1 MRKRIKPIVV
11 YVVLA
16 LLGLALVIANIHNT
30 SKQQAHLQ
38 NVKSAIPSATTPK
51 TTTSSTSSS
60 SDEELKLNPII
71 DLSGWQLPQ
80 DIDYDVLSNHIS
92 GAIIRVF
99 GGSQISKDNN
109 AASSNGVDKS
119 FKTHIKELQKRD
131 VPVAVYS
138 YAQGASVKEMK
149 EEARIFYKNASPYKP
164 TYYWID
170 VEEETMP
177 NMEEGVQAFLAELK
191 RLGADKVGLYIGA
204 YFMLEQEV
212 STRNF
217 DAVWIPAYGTDS
229 GYYETLPNTD
239 IDYDLHQYTSQGS
252 LPGFDNI
259 LDLSQINPEKNK
271 RKTFEKLFGK
281 IKQKPTKNKKTT
293 STSSSSMQ

>member
-1 MRKRIKPIVV
+1 MGVMRKRIKPIVV

-16 LLGLALVIANIHNT
+16 LLGLALVI
-30 SKQQAHLQ
+30 
-38 NVKSAIPSATTPK
+38 
-51 TTTSSTSSS
+51 
-60 SDEELKLNPII
+60 
-71 DLSGWQLPQ
+71 

-99 GGSQISKDNN
+99 GGSQISKDSN

-119 FKTHIKELQKRD
+119 FKKHIKELQKRD

-293 STSSSSMQ
+293 STSSSSSQ

>member
-1 MRKRIKPIVV
+1 
-11 YVVLA
+11 
-16 LLGLALVIANIHNT
+16 
-30 SKQQAHLQ
+30 
-38 NVKSAIPSATTPK
+38 
-51 TTTSSTSSS
+51 
-60 SDEELKLNPII
+60 
-71 DLSGWQLPQ
+71 
-80 DIDYDVLSNHIS
+80 
-92 GAIIRVF
+92 
-99 GGSQISKDNN
+99 
-109 AASSNGVDKS
+109 
-119 FKTHIKELQKRD
+119 
-131 VPVAVYS
+131 
-138 YAQGASVKEMK
+138 
-149 EEARIFYKNASPYKP
+149 
-164 TYYWID
+164 
-170 VEEETMP
+170 MP
-177 NMEEGVQAFLAELK
+177 NMEEGVQTFLAEHK

-293 STSSSSMQ
+293 STSSSSSQ

>member
-1 MRKRIKPIVV
+1 
-11 YVVLA
+11 
-16 LLGLALVIANIHNT
+16 
-30 SKQQAHLQ
+30 
-38 NVKSAIPSATTPK
+38 
-51 TTTSSTSSS
+51 
-60 SDEELKLNPII
+60 
-71 DLSGWQLPQ
+71 
-80 DIDYDVLSNHIS
+80 
-92 GAIIRVF
+92 
-99 GGSQISKDNN
+99 
-109 AASSNGVDKS
+109 
-119 FKTHIKELQKRD
+119 
-131 VPVAVYS
+131 
-138 YAQGASVKEMK
+138 MK

-217 DAVWIPAYGTDS
+217 DAVWIPAYRYWLWLLWD
-229 GYYETLPNTD
+229 LPNTD
-239 IDYDLHQYTSQGS
+239 TDYDLHQYTSQGS

-293 STSSSSMQ
+293 STSSSSSQ

>member
-30 SKQQAHLQ
+30 SKQQAHLE
-38 NVKSAIPSATTPK
+38 NVKSAIPSATPPK
-51 TTTSSTSSS
+51 TTTSPSSS
-60 SDEELKLNPII
+60 SNEELVLNPII

-99 GGSQISKDNN
+99 GGSQISKDSN

-119 FKTHIKELQKRD
+119 FKTHIKELKKRD

-138 YAQGASVKEMK
+138 YAQGTSVKEMK

-170 VEEETMP
+170 VEEETMS
-177 NMEEGVQAFLAELK
+177 NMDEGVQAFRAELK
-191 RLGADKVGLYIGA
+191 RLGAENVGLYIGA
-204 YFMLEQEV
+204 YFMIEQEV
-212 STRNF
+212 STKNF

-229 GYYETLPNTD
+229 GYYEALPNTE
-239 IDYDLHQYTSQGS
+239 IDY
-252 LPGFDNI
+252 
-259 LDLSQINPEKNK
+259 
-271 RKTFEKLFGK
+271 TF
-281 IKQKPTKNKKTT
+281 T
-293 STSSSSMQ
+293 STHLKEAFLVSTIS

>member
-1 MRKRIKPIVV
+1 MGVMRKRIKPIVV

-99 GGSQISKDNN
+99 GGSQISKDSN

-119 FKTHIKELQKRD
+119 FKKHIKELQKRD

-177 NMEEGVQAFLAELK
+177 NM
-191 RLGADKVGLYIGA
+191 
-204 YFMLEQEV
+204 
-212 STRNF
+212 
-217 DAVWIPAYGTDS
+217 
-229 GYYETLPNTD
+229 
-239 IDYDLHQYTSQGS
+239 
-252 LPGFDNI
+252 
-259 LDLSQINPEKNK
+259 
-271 RKTFEKLFGK
+271 
-281 IKQKPTKNKKTT
+281 
-293 STSSSSMQ
+293 

>member
-1 MRKRIKPIVV
+1 MRRRIKPIVV

-30 SKQQAHLQ
+30 SKQQAHLEK
-38 NVKSAIPSATTPK
+38 VKSAIPSATTPK
-51 TTTSSTSSS
+51 TTTSSTSDS
-60 SDEELKLNPII
+60 SDEELILNPII

-80 DIDYDVLSNHIS
+80 DIDYDVLSNYIS

-99 GGSQISKDNN
+99 GGSQISKD
-109 AASSNGVDKS
+109 S
-119 FKTHIKELQKRD
+119 D

-138 YAQGASVKEMK
+138 YAQGTSVKEMK
-149 EEARIFYKNASPYKP
+149 EEARIFYNNASPYKP

-170 VEEETMP
+170 VEEETMS
-177 NMEEGVQAFLAELK
+177 NMEEGVQAFRAELK
-191 RLGADKVGLYIGA
+191 RLGAEKIGLYIGA

-212 STRNF
+212 STKNF

-229 GYYETLPNTD
+229 GYYEALPNTE

-252 LPGFDNI
+252 LPGF
-259 LDLSQINPEKNK
+259 
-271 RKTFEKLFGK
+271 
-281 IKQKPTKNKKTT
+281 
-293 STSSSSMQ
+293 

>member
-1 MRKRIKPIVV
+1 MGVMRKRIKPIVV
-11 YVVLA
+11 YVVIA
-16 LLGLALVIANIHNT
+16 LLGLALVIANI
-30 SKQQAHLQ
+30 Q

-51 TTTSSTSSS
+51 TTTSSTSDS
-60 SDEELKLNPII
+60 SDEELILNPII

-99 GGSQISKDNN
+99 GGSQISKDSN

-119 FKTHIKELQKRD
+119 FKTHIKELKKRD

-138 YAQGASVKEMK
+138 YAQGTSVKEMK

-170 VEEETMP
+170 VEEETMS

-191 RLGADKVGLYIGA
+191 RLGAGA

-212 STRNF
+212 STKNF

-229 GYYETLPNTD
+229 GYYEALPNTE

-259 LDLSQINPEKNK
+259 LDLNQINPEKNK

-293 STSSSSMQ
+293 STSSSSSQ